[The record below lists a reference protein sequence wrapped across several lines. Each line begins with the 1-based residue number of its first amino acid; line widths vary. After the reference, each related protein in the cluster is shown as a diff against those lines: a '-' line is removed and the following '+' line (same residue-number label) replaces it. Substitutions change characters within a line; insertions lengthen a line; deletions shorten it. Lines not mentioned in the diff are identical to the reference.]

1 MASLSLPSRVSSA
14 LQSMSD
20 RERKL
25 TLLLAVA
32 VAVFIVGGGVW
43 WATDALA
50 AKERR
55 VKGMREVLTQI
66 QSLEAQYKAAE
77 QAERQAEMRLRTNR
91 TSLFSLL
98 QEAAGQ
104 LGLTLNDLNERR
116 TPANE
121 SGDITEVS
129 VEVNLKEVSIDKL
142 NTFLE
147 KIEGKSSNG
156 LVKIMKL
163 KVKTRYD
170 NPELLDVGMT
180 VSTWQAGG

>member
-1 MASLSLPSRVSSA
+1 MANLSLPSRVTSA
-14 LQSMSD
+14 LAGLND
-20 RERKL
+20 RERRL
-25 TLLLAVA
+25 VLMLACA
-32 VAVFIVGGGVW
+32 VLVFFVGGGVW
-43 WATDALA
+43 WATGALA

-55 VKGMREVLTQI
+55 VRDMREVLTQI
-66 QSLEAQYKAAE
+66 QSLESQYKAAE
-77 QAERQAEMRLRTNR
+77 QAERQAEMRLRTNN

-121 SGDITEVS
+121 AGDITEVS

-147 KIEGKSSNG
+147 KIEGKTSSG

>member
-1 MASLSLPSRVSSA
+1 MSAMNLPTQVTTVLA
-14 LQSMSD
+14 GLND

-25 TLLLAVA
+25 VLLLAAALLLFV
-32 VAVFIVGGGVW
+32 VGGGVW
-43 WATDALA
+43 WGVGAIDG
-50 AKERR
+50 KERR
-55 VKGMREVLTQI
+55 VREMRSVLTQI

-77 QAERQAEMRLRTNR
+77 QAERQAEMRLRTNN
-91 TSLFSLL
+91 TSLFSHL
-98 QEAAGQ
+98 QGAAQ
-104 LGLTLNDLNERR
+104 ELGLTLNDLNERR
-116 TPANE
+116 SPASE

-180 VSTWQAGG
+180 VSTWQAG